1 MQEELM
7 IPLRASQRR
16 SGDAEDVPAAKH
28 HVTRQA
34 LDRRP
39 VMYRVADD
47 AALPDMLPSDLEL
60 RLHQSD
66 DFPARGE
73 DAEHRGKDLLER
85 DERHIDDRERGL
97 LAEDPRVEGPRVG
110 VFHHDDALVFSE
122 PRAELARAA
131 VHGLYA
137 PVYGRAPG
145 RARIRNSKMIPARTP
160 PIWATHAVPPV
171 TSPPAAAALA
181 VMSPLANWT
190 TIQRPST
197 IIAGQ
202 WTMRT
207 KKPKMRSMSTL
218 AYGNSRRYAP
228 STPDTAPLAP
238 TIGMCEPGC
247 TAICASAAATPERR

>member
-110 VFHHDDALVFSE
+110 VFHHDDALVFAE
-122 PRAELARAA
+122 PRVELARAD
-131 VHGLYA
+131 VHGVYA
-137 PVYGRAPG
+137 RGATLEQAVGESAGRSADVQADTSG
-145 RARIRNSKMIPARTP
+145 
-160 PIWATHAVPPV
+160 HLDLEAVDRV
-171 TSPPAAAALA
+171 HEL
-181 VMSPLANWT
+181 
-190 TIQRPST
+190 
-197 IIAGQ
+197 
-202 WTMRT
+202 
-207 KKPKMRSMSTL
+207 
-218 AYGNSRRYAP
+218 
-228 STPDTAPLAP
+228 LAP
-238 TIGMCEPGC
+238 TAHVRGASPQLDSRPGRHERARLVPALAADEHVTREDLPGGLF
-247 TAICASAAATPERR
+247 TAVHQPLADEHPVDPDTRTRWLHYPHHCMR